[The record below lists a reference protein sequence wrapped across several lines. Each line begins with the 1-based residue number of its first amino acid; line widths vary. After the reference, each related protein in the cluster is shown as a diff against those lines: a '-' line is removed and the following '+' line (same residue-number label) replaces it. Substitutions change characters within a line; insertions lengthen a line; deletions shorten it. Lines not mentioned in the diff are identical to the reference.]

1 VSLIVPR
8 PTFLRILDALRWSR
22 LAWSSLALGA
32 AFGAGALCAGIL
44 AKPPADVAAVPIA
57 MASVADAP
65 RNFVPV
71 RSRKTTAT
79 RLTRRLPEEAGARR
93 ETIGLAAIEPAVP
106 PATAANLQAAAAL
119 VGEAR
124 AQVPTSAATSG
135 QAPHIASDTEPSA
148 EEPAAADGEVA
159 KKAMREARRAKR
171 VAKYSRWRM
180 QRAQLDANNP
190 QWADGWQNDR
200 QLQSGREPSYF
211 LFGRFDNRH
220 M

>member
-1 VSLIVPR
+1 MSLIVPR

-32 AFGAGALCAGIL
+32 AFGAGALCVGIL
-44 AKPPADVAAVPIA
+44 AKPPADVPAVPIA
-57 MASVADAP
+57 MASVGDAP

-71 RSRKTTAT
+71 RSRKTAAT
-79 RLTRRLPEEAGARR
+79 RPSRRLPEEAGAKR

-106 PATAANLQAAAAL
+106 SATAANLQAAAAL

-135 QAPHIASDTEPSA
+135 QAPHIASDTELSA

-190 QWADGWQNDR
+190 QWGDGWPGDR
-200 QLQSGREPSYF
+200 QLQNGREPSFFYY
-211 LFGRFDNRH
+211 GRFDNRH